1 MSAEYVVL
9 IEQGPS
15 SFGAYCPDLPGVVAA
30 AETFDEVVELM
41 REAVP
46 AHIAGLI
53 EDGLPVPPPSRVTTV
68 LVDPAA

>member
-9 IEQGPS
+9 IEQGPG

-30 AETFDEVVELM
+30 GETFEEVVELM
-41 REAVP
+41 REAIP
-46 AHIAGLI
+46 AHVAGLI

-68 LVDPAA
+68 QVHIAA